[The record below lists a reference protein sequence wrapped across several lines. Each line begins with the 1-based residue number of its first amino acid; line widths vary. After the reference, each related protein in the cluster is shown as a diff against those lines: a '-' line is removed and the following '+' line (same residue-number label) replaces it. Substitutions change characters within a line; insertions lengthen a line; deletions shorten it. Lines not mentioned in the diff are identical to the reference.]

1 MRNFKSKQSGAVIV
15 EFAIIL
21 PLLAVLAIGVTELGT
36 AFFALN
42 TLNKA
47 VRDGARLKT
56 YSLAPNQPPD
66 ATPLT
71 DADIQA
77 QVQSVMNG
85 LPSFYVHNSTNVPIP
100 IPVVLVPPV
109 TGLQHVQISATY
121 NHQLLMGQLLGSLL
135 SFFGGSFNTAI
146 PLSAQ
151 ATMRVQLP

>member
-1 MRNFKSKQSGAVIV
+1 MHKFKSKQRGAVIA

-56 YSLAPNQPPD
+56 LSLDPFVPASVPR
-66 ATPLT
+66 LT
-71 DADIQA
+71 DAQIRA

-85 LPSFYVHNSTNVPIP
+85 LPSFYVHNSTTPLVTQPI
-100 IPVVLVPPV
+100 IS
-109 TGLQHVQISATY
+109 GLQYARVSATY
-121 NHQLLMGQLLGSLL
+121 NHRLLLGQLLGSLL
-135 SFFGGSFNTAI
+135 SLFGGSFNTSI
-146 PLSAQ
+146 PLSAE

>member
-1 MRNFKSKQSGAVIV
+1 MRNFKSKQRGAVIV

-56 YSLAPNQPPD
+56 YSLAPYLPPSV
-66 ATPLT
+66 TPLT
-71 DADIQA
+71 DVQIKA

-85 LPSFYVHNSTNVPIP
+85 LPSFYVHNSTT
-100 IPVVLVPPV
+100 PVVTTPIIS
-109 TGLQHVQISATY
+109 GLQYANVSATY
-121 NHQLLMGQLLGSLL
+121 THNLLMGQLLGSLL
-135 SFFGGSFNTAI
+135 SLFGGSFNTSI